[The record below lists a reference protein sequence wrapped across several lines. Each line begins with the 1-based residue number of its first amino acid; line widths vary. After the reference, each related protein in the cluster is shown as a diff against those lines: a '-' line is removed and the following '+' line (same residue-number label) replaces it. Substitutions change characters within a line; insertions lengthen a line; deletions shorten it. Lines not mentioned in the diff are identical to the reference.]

1 MLSIKQFSA
10 CSIRILQP
18 FYGRVKVLGLK
29 IVQFRG
35 EGRGSHG
42 ERPLA
47 GGTGPSHSRVS
58 GGGLDR
64 LRLPGRRVSAGGVGA
79 GAGAL
84 FDRRVTVVN
93 EAASGRSSKSFL
105 AEDRLEAVERKIGE
119 GDYLFIQFGH
129 NDEKRED
136 PSRYTDPD
144 MTFKEY
150 LGQSVE
156 LARRK
161 RAFPVLVT
169 PVERR
174 HFKGG
179 KLEDTYGPYPRAVRE
194 LREALGVPVID
205 LTARSR
211 ALLER
216 LGEEGTNSLFLWLAP
231 GEHEN
236 YPEGVQDNMH
246 FQEQGALAIAARG
259 GRHPGARAAAVE
271 SLAGPS
277 PVSEH
282 FSHLSIN
289 SG

>member
-1 MLSIKQFSA
+1 M
-10 CSIRILQP
+10 
-18 FYGRVKVLGLK
+18 
-29 IVQFRG
+29 
-35 EGRGSHG
+35 
-42 ERPLA
+42 
-47 GGTGPSHSRVS
+47 
-58 GGGLDR
+58 
-64 LRLPGRRVSAGGVGA
+64 
-79 GAGAL
+79 
-84 FDRRVTVVN
+84 
-93 EAASGRSSKSFL
+93 
-105 AEDRLEAVERKIGE
+105 
-119 GDYLFIQFGH
+119 
-129 NDEKRED
+129 
-136 PSRYTDPD
+136 
-144 MTFKEY
+144 
-150 LGQSVE
+150 
-156 LARRK
+156 
-161 RAFPVLVT
+161 
-169 PVERR
+169 ERR